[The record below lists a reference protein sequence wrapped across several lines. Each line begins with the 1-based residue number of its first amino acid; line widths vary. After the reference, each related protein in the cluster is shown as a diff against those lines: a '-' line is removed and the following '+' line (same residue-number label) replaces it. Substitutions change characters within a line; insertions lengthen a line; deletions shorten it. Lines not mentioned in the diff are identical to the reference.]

1 VTWRRGRD
9 GGRGRTF
16 RRMPPPEGQL
26 QPLRCVGRDG
36 VLIVPSQ
43 LTTRNAVR
51 QIVFFGAH
59 LPVSRED
66 AYLFRWRAAQMPRY
80 AEIWLLLLDE
90 TSDPHALDQAAN
102 LSRAT
107 RAASC
112 LWNASQVF
120 NRLPQ
125 FASALK
131 KSPAYVSEW
140 DPHLKR
146 YYWMHTSL
154 LLWNDTLAHAYPRY
168 KYVWRIEP
176 DVMYSGNMS
185 SLLQQSSKMRTDVVL
200 PRYIRKAWDDEVARV
215 RQIIWGRKKNFSNP
229 NVTYYHWKSHAD
241 VLSGIKQQVL
251 VRSLVSIGRY
261 SRRFLDLLYNE
272 YWRPGIPMYEEI
284 LLPLACF
291 KAGYLKCL
299 LGSWSSNFKGLAH
312 VTLATHFR
320 FKPSYFHED
329 FLDAL
334 QADTGEIWHPIKK
347 RSHVAMAL
355 GFSNGSESMQPSA
368 PWPPKLNRQAR
379 PPSRPKKKRLNKH
392 ARKG

>member
-1 VTWRRGRD
+1 
-9 GGRGRTF
+9 
-16 RRMPPPEGQL
+16 MPPPEGQL

-146 YYWMHTSL
+146 YYW
-154 LLWNDTLAHAYPRY
+154 
-168 KYVWRIEP
+168 
-176 DVMYSGNMS
+176 
-185 SLLQQSSKMRTDVVL
+185 
-200 PRYIRKAWDDEVARV
+200 
-215 RQIIWGRKKNFSNP
+215 
-229 NVTYYHWKSHAD
+229 
-241 VLSGIKQQVL
+241 
-251 VRSLVSIGRY
+251 
-261 SRRFLDLLYNE
+261 
-272 YWRPGIPMYEEI
+272 
-284 LLPLACF
+284 
-291 KAGYLKCL
+291 
-299 LGSWSSNFKGLAH
+299 
-312 VTLATHFR
+312 
-320 FKPSYFHED
+320 
-329 FLDAL
+329 
-334 QADTGEIWHPIKK
+334 
-347 RSHVAMAL
+347 
-355 GFSNGSESMQPSA
+355 
-368 PWPPKLNRQAR
+368 
-379 PPSRPKKKRLNKH
+379 
-392 ARKG
+392 